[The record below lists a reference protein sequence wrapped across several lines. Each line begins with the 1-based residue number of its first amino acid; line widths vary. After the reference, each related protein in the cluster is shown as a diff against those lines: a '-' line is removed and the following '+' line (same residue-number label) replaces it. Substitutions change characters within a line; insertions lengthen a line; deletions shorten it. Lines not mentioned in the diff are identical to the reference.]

1 LFVAIVKCDAPGR
14 TAVTTLGMSCAAVG
28 PLFTAMV
35 AAMGEFDEAKLAAA
49 AALHARMSD
58 VIGTNRGTAM
68 RPG

>member
-1 LFVAIVKCDAPGR
+1 
-14 TAVTTLGMSCAAVG
+14 VTTFGMSCAAVG

-35 AAMGEFDEAKLAAA
+35 AAMGEFDEAQLAAA
-49 AALHARMSD
+49 AAFLARMSD